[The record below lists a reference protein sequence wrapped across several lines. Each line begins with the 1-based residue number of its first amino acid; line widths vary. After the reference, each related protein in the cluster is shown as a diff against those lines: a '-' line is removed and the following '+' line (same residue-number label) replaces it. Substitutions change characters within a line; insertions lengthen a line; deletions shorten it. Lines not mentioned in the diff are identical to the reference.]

1 MIELTNLKKNYGNFW
16 AVNDISITVEPGEI
30 FAFLGVNGAGKTTT
44 IRMMVGILQ
53 PTSGNIKI
61 GGHDLSREP
70 EKAKSIVGYIPDRPY
85 IYPKLTGQEFL
96 NFVGNL
102 YKVPKQEL
110 TSRVNDLLE
119 QFTLTDWR
127 NEIVESYS
135 HGMKQRLATCAA
147 LIHRPKVLIVDEPMV
162 GLDPRGA
169 RMFKDALKTFAKE
182 GVTIFLSTHS
192 LDVAEEVA
200 DRLAIIQKG
209 QIISTGSLSNI
220 REELGLSETALE
232 TIFLELTQERESHEL
247 TIITP

>member
-1 MIELTNLKKNYGNFW
+1 
-16 AVNDISITVEPGEI
+16 
-30 FAFLGVNGAGKTTT
+30 
-44 IRMMVGILQ
+44 
-53 PTSGNIKI
+53 
-61 GGHDLSREP
+61 
-70 EKAKSIVGYIPDRPY
+70 
-85 IYPKLTGQEFL
+85 
-96 NFVGNL
+96 
-102 YKVPKQEL
+102 
-110 TSRVNDLLE
+110 
-119 QFTLTDWR
+119 
-127 NEIVESYS
+127 
-135 HGMKQRLATCAA
+135 MKQRLATCAA